1 MAVLIRPRAKQS
13 GVELDAEALERW
25 RSAERLVSER
35 WSAFL
40 TAERESR
47 PGAFAAYAIA
57 VSAEE
62 SAADELALVQL
73 AEAA

>member
-1 MAVLIRPRAKQS
+1 MTILIRRKEEQKRVQLYPS
-13 GVELDAEALERW
+13 ALERW

-40 TAERESR
+40 RAERESR

-57 VSAEE
+57 LSAEE
-62 SAADELALVQL
+62 SAADELALGQL
-73 AEAA
+73 GETA

>member
-1 MAVLIRPRAKQS
+1 MTILIRQKEEQNWVQLYAQ
-13 GVELDAEALERW
+13 ALERW

-40 TAERESR
+40 TADGESKA
-47 PGAFAAYAIA
+47 GAFAAYAIA
-57 VSAEE
+57 LRAEE
-62 SAADELALVQL
+62 SAADELALLQL